1 MTNRATAAF
10 VVSIIGAAYQ
20 MISLYVT
27 SLVDRNTSLI
37 YYSYGY
43 ETLFFTSFLVIWS
56 ASRILEDWKGRI
68 TWPSIIVA
76 IGIANLSGIIMAY
89 YAQTSTIQNPPNVV
103 SSGSVIALISGPV
116 LIILGG
122 IVGFSAVR
130 QYSREQ
136 GHAVLGHA

>member
-1 MTNRATAAF
+1 
-10 VVSIIGAAYQ
+10 
-20 MISLYVT
+20 MISLYVA

-68 TWPSIIVA
+68 TWPSIIFA
-76 IGIANLSGIIMAY
+76 IGVANISAIIMAY
-89 YAQTSTIQNPPNVV
+89 YAQTSTAQIPSSVP
-103 SSGSVIALISGPV
+103 SSGSVIALISGPI

-122 IVGFSAVR
+122 VLGFSAVK
-130 QYSREQ
+130 QYSREH

>member
-1 MTNRATAAF
+1 MANRATAAF

-20 MISLYVT
+20 MISLYVAG
-27 SLVDRNTSLI
+27 LVDRSTSLI

-68 TWPSIIVA
+68 TWPSIILA
-76 IGIANLSGIIMAY
+76 IGVANISAIIMAY
-89 YAQTSTIQNPPNVV
+89 YAQTSTMQIP
-103 SSGSVIALISGPV
+103 SSVPSSSSVIALISGPIV
-116 LIILGG
+116 IILGG
-122 IVGFSAVR
+122 VLGFSAVK
-130 QYSREQ
+130 QYSREH

>member
-1 MTNRATAAF
+1 MANRATAAF

-20 MISLYVT
+20 MISLYVA

-68 TWPSIIVA
+68 TWPSIIFA
-76 IGIANLSGIIMAY
+76 IGVANISAIIMAY
-89 YAQTSTIQNPPNVV
+89 YAQTSTAQISSSVP
-103 SSGSVIALISGPV
+103 SSGSVIALISGPIV
-116 LIILGG
+116 IILGG
-122 IVGFSAVR
+122 VLGFSAVK
-130 QYSREQ
+130 QYSREH

>member
-1 MTNRATAAF
+1 MANRATAAF

-20 MISLYVT
+20 MISLYVA

-37 YYSYGY
+37 YFSYGY

-68 TWPSIIVA
+68 TWPSIIFA
-76 IGIANLSGIIMAY
+76 IGVANISAIIMAY
-89 YAQTSTIQNPPNVV
+89 YAQTSVLQNAPNVP
-103 SSGSVIALISGPV
+103 SIGSVIALISGPL

-122 IVGFSAVR
+122 LLGFSAVK
-130 QYSREQ
+130 QYSREH

>member
-1 MTNRATAAF
+1 MANRSTAAF

-20 MISLYVT
+20 MISLYVA

-68 TWPSIIVA
+68 TWPSIIFA
-76 IGIANLSGIIMAY
+76 IGVANISAIIMAY
-89 YAQTSTIQNPPNVV
+89 YAQTSTAQIPSSVP
-103 SSGSVIALISGPV
+103 SSGSVIALISGPI

-122 IVGFSAVR
+122 VLGFSAVK
-130 QYSREQ
+130 QYSREH

>member
-1 MTNRATAAF
+1 MANRATAAF

-20 MISLYVT
+20 MISLYVA

-56 ASRILEDWKGRI
+56 ASRILEDWTGRI
-68 TWPSIIVA
+68 TWPSIIFA
-76 IGIANLSGIIMAY
+76 IGVANISAIIMAY
-89 YAQTSTIQNPPNVV
+89 YAQTSTAQIPSSVP
-103 SSGSVIALISGPV
+103 SSGSVIALISGPI

-122 IVGFSAVR
+122 VLGFSAVK
-130 QYSREQ
+130 QYSREH

>member
-1 MTNRATAAF
+1 MANRATAAF

-20 MISLYVT
+20 MISLYVA

-68 TWPSIIVA
+68 TWPSIVFA
-76 IGIANLSGIIMAY
+76 IGVANISAIIMAY
-89 YAQTSTIQNPPNVV
+89 YAQTSTVQIPSSVP
-103 SSGSVIALISGPV
+103 SSGSVIALISGPIV
-116 LIILGG
+116 IILGG
-122 IVGFSAVR
+122 VLGFSAVK
-130 QYSREQ
+130 QYSREH
-136 GHAVLGHA
+136 GHAVLSHA